1 MQLFL
6 TFSVNGLGF
15 FGCGFLL
22 CSGGVSLFHRFGI
35 KFRGGHGGLGVVHGL
50 FLGQHE
56 FGVHIAIFVEKEGLK
71 NEFIL
76 HVFTIFSHDALT
88 GFHLRLK
95 IDDRANKT

>member
-1 MQLFL
+1 LRVASVKDTFSIEAVIAIFL
-6 TFSVNGLGF
+6 VSFSVNGLGF

-56 FGVHIAIFVEKEGLK
+56 FGVHIAIFVEKEGVAVVDAYPVAT
-71 NEFIL
+71 L
-76 HVFTIFSHDALT
+76 HDE
-88 GFHLRLK
+88 G
-95 IDDRANKT
+95 